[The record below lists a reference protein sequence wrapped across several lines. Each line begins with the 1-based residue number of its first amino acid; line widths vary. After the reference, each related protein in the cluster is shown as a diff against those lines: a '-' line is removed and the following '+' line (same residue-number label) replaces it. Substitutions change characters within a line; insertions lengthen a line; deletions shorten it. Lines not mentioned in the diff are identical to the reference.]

1 MTVAHQAL
9 LSMGFPKQ
17 EYWSGLPFP
26 TPADHPDPGIEASS
40 LVSPTLQV
48 DSLPSEPTGK
58 LSFLFI
64 DRLLASQISAA
75 LLPFTYLLFKKAL
88 LNIFV

>member
-1 MTVAHQAL
+1 MSDLVIFIHE
-9 LSMGFPKQ
+9 FPKQ

-40 LVSPTLQV
+40 PVSPTLQV

-64 DRLLASQISAA
+64 DCLLASQISAA